1 DRSVLL
7 TVPVST
13 RDNHGLSMYWQA
25 ASDFRFA
32 QPFGYLLHPG
42 PGGVTTALKYPS
54 ALERLFRP
62 LTVGTPVP
70 PRSSAGDLRAEM
82 RAWHVAAV
90 VVMPTHGFGQDV
102 RVLGR
107 ILQRPPEMI
116 DGAAVW
122 FHPGYPVSR
131 PT

>member
-1 DRSVLL
+1 MPI
-7 TVPVST
+7 TT

-25 ASDFRFA
+25 ETEFRFA

-42 PGGVTTALKYPS
+42 PSGITTDLKYPS
-54 ALERLFRP
+54 PLEALFRA
-62 LTVGTPVP
+62 LTY
-70 PRSSAGDLRAEM
+70 RSGLSNLASDAVLRSGL
-82 RAWHVAAV
+82 RTWHVAAV
-90 VVMPTHGFGQDV
+90 VVMPTQGFGQDV

-122 FHPGYPVSR
+122 FHPGFPISKSS
-131 PT
+131 